1 MTESETTEA
10 SHTISVYVTNKP
22 GVLAR
27 IAQVFARRGFNIDS
41 LVVSPSKD
49 GQYSRM
55 TIEAKGSAEGLE
67 QIILQVGKL
76 IDVMHCTD
84 HSGEESVIREMA
96 LIKLGVDSDTRT
108 EALQICDHFNC
119 DSVDLSEDSMIVLVT
134 GRTPKIDAC
143 VNMLRKF
150 EVIELVRTGKV
161 LMARGRQ
168 VT

>member
-1 MTESETTEA
+1 MSNTISTET
-10 SHTISVYVTNKP
+10 SHTLSVYVANKP

-27 IAQVFARRGFNIDS
+27 VAQVFARRGFNIDS

-49 GQYSRM
+49 GKYSRM
-55 TIEAKGSAEGLE
+55 TLEAKGSAEGLE

-84 HSGEESVIREMA
+84 HSGEESVVREMA
-96 LIKLGVDSDTRT
+96 LIKLGVDSESRT

-119 DSVDLSEDSMIVLVT
+119 DTVDLSEDSMIILVT
-134 GRTPKIDAC
+134 GRTPKIEAC